1 MYRFYDLKCVNC
13 LVYQL
18 KATLK
23 MKLKRLTLT
32 NFRCFSSFSMAIDE
46 RLTVIVAK
54 NGAGKT
60 SILDAIATGLDQ
72 FITRLPKVSG
82 INPKDS
88 DFLVYSDGSKPAYMR
103 IALESTHGIRW
114 DRTEKRDQ
122 TQKTQNEIPTPYGTQ
137 SLNDNVDKLIE
148 AYNDNS
154 PFHLPIFAYYGTG
167 RGVFEVPQ
175 KHRDFKKRCFEALE
189 GALEAKA
196 NFRRFFEY
204 FYFLEKLERRGQK
217 QDSDYQQPELQTI
230 RKAIESAMPMFR
242 NPRTELLPLCF
253 LIDWQTDNEIKTL
266 RIEQLSDGNRTMLA
280 MIMDIAARMAEAN
293 PDRENPLEIEGII
306 LIDEV
311 ELHLHPGWQQT
322 ILPSILKTFPNL
334 QFIVTTH
341 SPQVLTT
348 VPSSSI
354 RAIHWDSREQPSL
367 MPIEFSEG
375 AESQQLLED
384 ILGIKP
390 RPQNIDIVKNLNRYL
405 ELISL
410 EKWDST
416 EAIALRSKLNKWGHG
431 YEPALANADIDIR
444 LHTRRRERT

>member
-1 MYRFYDLKCVNC
+1 M
-13 LVYQL
+13 
-18 KATLK
+18 
-23 MKLKRLTLT
+23 RL
-32 NFRCFSSFSMAIDE
+32 DE

-60 SILDAIATGLDQ
+60 TILDAIAIGLGQ

-88 DFLVYSDGSKPAYMR
+88 DYLLDNNGNKPAYMR
-103 IALESTHGIRW
+103 IAFESTRGIRW

-122 TQKTQNEIPTPYGTQ
+122 TQKTQSKIPKADGIKE
-137 SLNDNVDKLIE
+137 LNDYVDKLVD
-148 AYNDNS
+148 AYNDKSSFDLPIFANDKS
-154 PFHLPIFAYYGTG
+154 SFDLPIFAYYGTG
-167 RGVFEVPQ
+167 SGVFEVPQ
-175 KHRDFKKRCFEALE
+175 RRQNFKKMFSRFEALQ

-204 FYFLEKLERRGQK
+204 FYFLEELEHQGVQK
-217 QDSDYQQPELQTI
+217 EQDLNYQQAELKTI
-230 RKAIESAMPMFR
+230 RKAIESAMPMFK
-242 NPRTELLPLCF
+242 NPRSQVRPLCF
-253 LIDWQTDNEIKTL
+253 LVDWQINQEETKTL
-266 RIEQLSDGNRTMLA
+266 RIEQLSDGYRTTLA
-280 MIMDIAARMAEAN
+280 MIMDIAARMASAN
-293 PDRENPLEIEGII
+293 PELKNPLETEGII

-322 ILPSILKTFPNL
+322 ILPPLLETFPNV

-354 RAIHWDSREQPSL
+354 KAIQWDSSEQPNL
-367 MPIEFSEG
+367 MPSIEFSEG

-390 RPQNIDIVKNLNRYL
+390 RPQNIDIVKKLNRYL

-410 EKWDST
+410 DKWDST
-416 EAIALRSKLNKWGHG
+416 EAKALRSKLDKWGQG
-431 YEPALANADIDIR
+431 YETALANADIDIR
-444 LHTRRRERT
+444 LRLRRLGRKHEENQ

>member
-1 MYRFYDLKCVNC
+1 ML
-13 LVYQL
+13 L
-18 KATLK
+18 
-23 MKLKRLTLT
+23 
-32 NFRCFSSFSMAIDE
+32 DE
-46 RLTVIVAK
+46 RLTVIVAQ

-60 SILDAIATGLDQ
+60 TLLDAIAIGLGQ

-88 DFLVYSDGSKPAYMR
+88 DYLLYSDGSKPAYMR
-103 IALESTHGIRW
+103 IAFKSTRGIQW

-122 TQKTQNEIPTPYGTQ
+122 TQKTQSEIPKADGTKE
-137 SLNDNVDKLIE
+137 LNDYVDKLVD
-148 AYNDNS
+148 AYNDKS
-154 PFHLPIFAYYGTG
+154 SFDLPIFAYYGTG

-175 KHRDFKKRCFEALE
+175 RHRNFKKMFSRFEALQ

-204 FYFLEKLERRGQK
+204 FYFLEELERRGLQK
-217 QDSDYQQPELQTI
+217 EQDWNYQQPELKTI

-242 NPRTELLPLCF
+242 NPRSQVRPLCF
-253 LIDWQTDNEIKTL
+253 LVDWQINQEETKTL
-266 RIEQLSDGNRTMLA
+266 RIEQLSDGYRTTLA
-280 MIMDIAARMAEAN
+280 MIMDIAARMASAN
-293 PDRENPLEIEGII
+293 PELKNPLDTEGII

-322 ILPSILKTFPNL
+322 ILPALLKTFPNV
-334 QFIVTTH
+334 QFIVSTH

-354 RAIHWDSREQPSL
+354 RAIHWDSSEQPSL
-367 MPIEFSEG
+367 MPPIEFSEG

-390 RPQNIDIVKNLNRYL
+390 RPQNIDIVKKLNRYL
-405 ELISL
+405 KLISL
-410 EKWDST
+410 DEWDST
-416 EAIALRSKLNKWGHG
+416 EAKALRSKLDKWGQG
-431 YEPALANADIDIR
+431 YETALANADIDIR
-444 LHTRRRERT
+444 LRIRRLGKRKHEEN